1 MGHGLAII
9 VASYVISEWVLCVK
23 LHERDV
29 GISRRL
35 PVHCALPWRTCK
47 TWENVKTGKLKMNK
61 KSRAMKTAVPSH
73 YEGAIN
79 LITANYEKLSDGY
92 RQVARFFTQN
102 PNVIALESIN
112 SIAAKTKVH
121 PSTLVRFA
129 QNMGYSGF
137 KELQAVFQTRL
148 ATAAPGFRE
157 RVSVLD
163 AEISRNATHGNV
175 GFLRNMVV
183 RDMASLQGL
192 LESVSEQDLKKA
204 AELCASAS
212 CIYVAG
218 QLRSEPIAAL
228 FHYLMTMLQR
238 KVIFMDSSGGL
249 AQEIAMTMGKGD
261 VLVAIAFRHYA
272 KEVVAIAEQAVK
284 ANVPILAITDSQLSP
299 LAKEAH
305 VLFTVPE
312 EEYTFSRSLA
322 APMCLVQT
330 IATATAAKLHSK
342 SAADVRIPSVTEI
355 ARDTSARFA
364 ASAKPRKAK

>member
-1 MGHGLAII
+1 VSSFLHVNTAISTAC
-9 VASYVISEWVLCVK
+9 ASALCKEVRDVIDQPKTWGQVK
-23 LHERDV
+23 LQ
-29 GISRRL
+29 
-35 PVHCALPWRTCK
+35 
-47 TWENVKTGKLKMNK
+47 MNK
-61 KSRAMKTAVPSH
+61 KIRAAKSAVPAH

-79 LITANYEKLSDGY
+79 LITTNYEKLSDGY
-92 RQVARFFTQN
+92 KQVARFFTQN

-163 AEISRNATHGNV
+163 AEISRNAARGNV

-192 LESVSEQDLKKA
+192 LESVSEQDLQKA

-218 QLRSEPIAAL
+218 QLRSEPIAEL
-228 FHYLMTMLQR
+228 MRYLMTMLQR

-249 AQEIAMTMGKGD
+249 SQETAMTMGKGD
-261 VLVAIAFRHYA
+261 ILVAIAFRHYA
-272 KEVVAIAEQAVK
+272 KEVVAIAEQAVR
-284 ANVPILAITDSQLSP
+284 AGVPVLAITDSQLSP
-299 LAKEAH
+299 LAKGAD

-330 IATATAAKLHSK
+330 IATATAAKLHAK
-342 SAADVRIPSVTEI
+342 SVDDVRIPSVTEI
-355 ARDTSARFA
+355 ERDKSVRFTA
-364 ASAKPRKAK
+364 VAKPRRAK

>member
-1 MGHGLAII
+1 MSKKAR
-9 VASYVISEWVLCVK
+9 VA
-23 LHERDV
+23 
-29 GISRRL
+29 
-35 PVHCALPWRTCK
+35 
-47 TWENVKTGKLKMNK
+47 KLK
-61 KSRAMKTAVPSH
+61 VPSH

-79 LITANYEKLSDGY
+79 LITENYEKLSDGY
-92 RQVARFFTQN
+92 KQVARFFTQN
-102 PNVIALESIN
+102 PNIIALESII

-129 QNMGYSGF
+129 QNLGYSGF

-163 AEISRNATHGNV
+163 AEISRNAARGNV
-175 GFLRNMVV
+175 GFLRSMVV
-183 RDMASLQGL
+183 RDIAALQGL
-192 LESVSEQDLKKA
+192 LESVSEDDLRKA
-204 AELCASAS
+204 AELCASAG

-218 QLRSEPIAAL
+218 QLRSEPIAEL
-228 FHYLMTMLQR
+228 MRYLMTMLQR

-249 AQEIAMTMGKGD
+249 SEEIAMTMGKSD

-284 ANVPILAITDSQLSP
+284 AGVPVLAITDSQLSP
-299 LAKEAH
+299 LAKGAE

-312 EEYTFSRSLA
+312 DEYTFSRSLA

-330 IATATAAKLHSK
+330 IATATAAKLHPK
-342 SAADVRIPSVTEI
+342 SGAEVRIPSVTEI
-355 ARDTSARFA
+355 ARDKSTRFA
-364 ASAKPRKAK
+364 ASAKPARAL

>member
-1 MGHGLAII
+1 
-9 VASYVISEWVLCVK
+9 
-23 LHERDV
+23 
-29 GISRRL
+29 
-35 PVHCALPWRTCK
+35 
-47 TWENVKTGKLKMNK
+47 
-61 KSRAMKTAVPSH
+61 MKTAVPSH

-342 SAADVRIPSVTEI
+342 SADDVRIPSVTEI
-355 ARDTSARFA
+355 ARDTSVRFA
-364 ASAKPRKAK
+364 ASAKPRKAR

>member
-1 MGHGLAII
+1 M
-9 VASYVISEWVLCVK
+9 K
-23 LHERDV
+23 
-29 GISRRL
+29 
-35 PVHCALPWRTCK
+35 
-47 TWENVKTGKLKMNK
+47 K
-61 KSRAMKTAVPSH
+61 KSREEKSAVPAH

-92 RQVARFFTQN
+92 KQVARFFTQN

-112 SIAAKTKVH
+112 AIAAKTKVH

-163 AEISRNATHGNV
+163 AEISRNSTKGNV

-183 RDMASLQGL
+183 RDIASLQGL
-192 LESVSEQDLKKA
+192 LESVLEKDLQKA
-204 AELCASAS
+204 ADLCANAS
-212 CIYVAG
+212 CIYVVG
-218 QLRSEPIAAL
+218 QLRSEPIAEL
-228 FHYLMTMLQR
+228 MRYLMTMLQR
-238 KVIFMDSSGGL
+238 KVIFMDSAGGL
-249 AQEIAMTMGKGD
+249 SQEIAMTMGKTD
-261 VLVAIAFRHYA
+261 ILVAIAFRHYA
-272 KEVVAIAEQAVK
+272 KEVVAITEHAV
-284 ANVPILAITDSQLSP
+284 ASGVPVVAITDSQLSP
-299 LAKEAH
+299 LAKGAD

-330 IATATAAKLHSK
+330 IATATAAKLHAK
-342 SAADVRIPSVTEI
+342 SADDVRIPSVTEI
-355 ARDTSARFA
+355 ARDKSVRFLSA
-364 ASAKPRKAK
+364 AKLKKPKS

>member
-1 MGHGLAII
+1 MA
-9 VASYVISEWVLCVK
+9 
-23 LHERDV
+23 
-29 GISRRL
+29 
-35 PVHCALPWRTCK
+35 
-47 TWENVKTGKLKMNK
+47 K
-61 KSRAMKTAVPSH
+61 KSRSEKSKVPAH

-79 LITANYEKLSDGY
+79 LITARYEKLSDGY
-92 RQVARFFTQN
+92 KQVARFFTQN

-112 SIAAKTKVH
+112 AIAAKSKVH

-163 AEISRNATHGNV
+163 AEISRNALDGNV

-183 RDMASLQGL
+183 RDIASLQGL
-192 LESVSEQDLKKA
+192 LESVSEQDLQRA
-204 AELCASAS
+204 AELCATTS
-212 CIYVAG
+212 CIYVIG
-218 QLRSEPIAAL
+218 QLRSEPIAEL
-228 FHYLMTMLQR
+228 MRYLMTMLQR

-272 KEVVAIAEQAVK
+272 KEVVSIAEYAVK
-284 ANVPILAITDSQLSP
+284 SSVPVLAITDSQLSP
-299 LAKEAH
+299 LAKGAE

-342 SAADVRIPSVTEI
+342 SAEDVRIPSVTEI
-355 ARDTSARFA
+355 ARDQSTRFVA
-364 ASAKPRKAK
+364 AAKLRKVK

>member
-192 LESVSEQDLKKA
+192 LESASEQDLKKA

-249 AQEIAMTMGKGD
+249 SQEIAMTMGKGD
-261 VLVAIAFRHYA
+261 ILVAIAFRHYA

-342 SAADVRIPSVTEI
+342 SADDVRIPSVTEI
-355 ARDTSARFA
+355 ARDTSVRFA
-364 ASAKPRKAK
+364 ASAKPRKAR